1 MAEKI
6 ILITTHFL
14 HQFYE
19 EAFKRISPGID
30 WEIHEYE
37 NFGTIGK
44 VYSNLQDQAD
54 GFLITGNVALN
65 AIMNSVDSLNK
76 PIRTVEMDLAN
87 LYKMVLNLKIE
98 NKELDL
104 KRIIL
109 DFLIPLKTDYSLLD
123 IVRNPSPNDKLG
135 ILFNKWYEE
144 CPPSELVSLEE
155 NIIKVI
161 EKLWKNQEIDFVLC
175 VYSSIV
181 PVLEKKGI
189 PCQYVFPSDDN
200 ILMAAADLVN
210 RIKIDQLSENLSLVI
225 SISPVS
231 ARKGKASDWEM
242 ISLHKALLEFKQQE
256 ISDMLIQQEKD
267 GLTVMMSLKKSRRIE
282 MGFSGKIENYLEKV
296 LDFKTDIGYGIEKS
310 IIKAHNNAR
319 KAKKESV
326 IYEKSFLIDENNRM
340 IGPLLSDHEIT
351 VSQDITSEIKDIARQ
366 AHLSTLT
373 IQKLM
378 SIKKLTGSKEIT
390 SQEIAGHLN
399 MTIRNANR
407 ILANLE
413 QSNLAH
419 LIYEK
424 SSNSKGRPVKVYE
437 LSF

>member
-1 MAEKI
+1 
-6 ILITTHFL
+6 
-14 HQFYE
+14 
-19 EAFKRISPGID
+19 
-30 WEIHEYE
+30 
-37 NFGTIGK
+37 
-44 VYSNLQDQAD
+44 
-54 GFLITGNVALN
+54 
-65 AIMNSVDSLNK
+65 
-76 PIRTVEMDLAN
+76 
-87 LYKMVLNLKIE
+87 
-98 NKELDL
+98 
-104 KRIIL
+104 
-109 DFLIPLKTDYSLLD
+109 
-123 IVRNPSPNDKLG
+123 
-135 ILFNKWYEE
+135 
-144 CPPSELVSLEE
+144 
-155 NIIKVI
+155 
-161 EKLWKNQEIDFVLC
+161 
-175 VYSSIV
+175 
-181 PVLEKKGI
+181 
-189 PCQYVFPSDDN
+189 
-200 ILMAAADLVN
+200 
-210 RIKIDQLSENLSLVI
+210 
-225 SISPVS
+225 
-231 ARKGKASDWEM
+231 
-242 ISLHKALLEFKQQE
+242 
-256 ISDMLIQQEKD
+256 MLIQQEKD